1 MKVIAVSVFLAVVAF
16 NAAAQTKPV
25 PPQYK
30 APAAEP
36 VPESRTLENAPEGPE
51 LPRTGRRCLWNIM
64 KRSRPIA
71 CDFMFSGCGRETT
84 CWARYALT

>member
-1 MKVIAVSVFLAVVAF
+1 MKTIAIPLFLAAMTLS
-16 NAAAQTKPV
+16 ATAQTKAT

-36 VPESRTLENAPEGPE
+36 VAESRTLENAPEAPE
-51 LPRTGRRCLWNIM
+51 LPAGWSKLLVDIT

-71 CDFMFSGCGRETT
+71 RAFMFSGCGRETI
-84 CWARYALT
+84 CWVRFART